1 MRVITIMALLFV
13 LFLGVVYGTLA
24 ATGNDRVD
32 MNGKI
37 VGICE
42 NDPSGDNLPESI
54 LVEGTT
60 TGSSASQN
68 VSVRITKNTTILH
81 KMGNTLV
88 NATLNDLGPGKIIGI
103 KFNGPLLQTYPP
115 STNAGQI
122 ILY

>member
-1 MRVITIMALLFV
+1 MALLFV
-13 LFLGVVYGTLA
+13 LFLGVIYGTMV

-37 VGICE
+37 VGLC
-42 NDPSGDNLPESI
+42 DDNLQGDISPDSI

-60 TGSSASQN
+60 TGSSDNQN
-68 VSVRITKNTTILH
+68 VSVRITPKTVVLR
-81 KMGNTLV
+81 KVGNNLF

-115 STNAGQI
+115 SANASQI